1 MQRMFSD
8 KRAVVCFLL
17 PGIILFT
24 VVLFIPICYCAY
36 ISLCEWNVLT
46 PPKFVGLAN
55 YVKLFTRDEIFVTA
69 VKNTF
74 FFMLFSVVSQLVVG
88 MLYASVLTNIG
99 RGRNFFK
106 NVIYMPC
113 VLSSAALGL
122 LFCFLLKP
130 TIGVPE
136 GIFL

>member
-74 FFMLFSVVSQLVVG
+74 FFMLFFRRFP
-88 MLYASVLTNIG
+88 AG
-99 RGRNFFK
+99 RG
-106 NVIYMPC
+106 Y
-113 VLSSAALGL
+113 ALCFGADQYWPWTQ
-122 LFCFLLKP
+122 LF
-130 TIGVPE
+130 
-136 GIFL
+136 